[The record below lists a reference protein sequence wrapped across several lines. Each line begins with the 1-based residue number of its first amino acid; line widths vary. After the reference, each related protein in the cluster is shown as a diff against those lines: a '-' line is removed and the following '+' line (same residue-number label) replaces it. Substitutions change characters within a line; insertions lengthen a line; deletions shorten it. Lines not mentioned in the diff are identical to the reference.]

1 MALDRQ
7 LTRDQELEISRIWMQ
22 SWHNRSVPSMQ
33 VAWYQV
39 ILDFIYYQGGQVF
52 SEELRLL
59 EGLVIERGLS
69 TEYIQTLKSLVSPP
83 SDIEVDDQFVL
94 LMSAP
99 SDLREQALR
108 FVLGER

>member
-1 MALDRQ
+1 MTDRP
-7 LTRDQELEISRIWMQ
+7 LTKDQRYELRRIWMQ
-22 SWHNRSVPSMQ
+22 HWHGRTVPSMEE
-33 VAWYQV
+33 AWHGV
-39 ILDFIYYQGGQVF
+39 VVDFIYYEGGQIL
-52 SEELRLL
+52 SEKLRLL

-83 SDIEVDDQFVL
+83 SDIEADDQFVL

-99 SDLREQALR
+99 PDLREQALR